1 MGPDGPL
8 IYGSFLFYP
17 VTACGCRLLIGLNVC
32 LGVAVV
38 TWDGEAVVLALFL
51 VVSSFR
57 QSSEGYYEGYLGI
70 LQYPTAVLLQ
80 WKVCMFWYDN
90 CFSQN

>member
-8 IYGSFLFYP
+8 NYGSFLFYP

-38 TWDGEAVVLALFL
+38 TWDGKAVVLALFL
-51 VVSSFR
+51 VISSFR
-57 QSSEGYYEGYLGI
+57 QSSEGCSEGYLGI
-70 LQYPTAVLLQ
+70 VQYPTAVLLQ

-90 CFSQN
+90 CFSKK